1 MKQKYPPFKSLFSEI
16 QDCCE
21 VKVRFLIK
29 KKIVFLFRCLLLLFC
44 VPESLFLLCFE
55 MMS

>member
-16 QDCCE
+16 QDCCV

-29 KKIVFLFRCLLLLFC
+29 KKIVFFFFGAYFCCSVCLYLF
-44 VPESLFLLCFE
+44 
-55 MMS
+55 